1 MPRNGAPDQ
10 GVQMN
15 ADEICNC
22 EHIDHEEGRGHKM
35 YAVPHGTR
43 RAMHVGLICDECAD
57 GHMAE
62 YVGK

>member
-1 MPRNGAPDQ
+1 
-10 GVQMN
+10 MN